1 MKGRATPIK
10 RKSSGMPLPP
20 AAPPEL
26 PEVLQQLLDLAR
38 FGNYFQ
44 CLGVPADVSTTEVR
58 EAWQRRAAELDAAR
72 PLAAM
77 SGEIA
82 AALADLA
89 QVMEDAFEVLADPD
103 RRLAYRRA
111 LTL

>member
-1 MKGRATPIK
+1 
-10 RKSSGMPLPP
+10 MPRSVPDS
-20 AAPPEL
+20 PPEL
-26 PEVLQQLLDLAR
+26 PAALHELLELAR
-38 FGNYFQ
+38 FGNYFE
-44 CLGVPADVSTTEVR
+44 CLGVPADASTTEVR
-58 EAWQRRAAELDAAR
+58 EAWQRRSAVLDAAR

-89 QVMEDAFEVLADPD
+89 QVLEDAFEVLADPD

-111 LTL
+111 LEL